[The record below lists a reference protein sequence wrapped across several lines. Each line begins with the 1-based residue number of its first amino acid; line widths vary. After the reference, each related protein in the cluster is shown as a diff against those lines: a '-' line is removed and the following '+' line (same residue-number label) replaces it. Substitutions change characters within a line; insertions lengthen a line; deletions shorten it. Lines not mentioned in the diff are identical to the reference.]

1 MYVGRDVEGHFGK
14 VAKIYNIVAVV
25 GARQSGKTTLLRRKL
40 SEVNGDYVTLDD
52 PDARDI
58 FNKDIKKFEKQYI
71 RSNMITGIDEA
82 QYGQDAGIKLKYLAD
97 KGCKLWI
104 TSSSETLLSKDVLSH
119 LVGRVS
125 IIKLYP
131 FSLQEIKTAKKTR
144 EVTDKIKER
153 MVWEHAAYGGYPKV
167 VLEEDIESKKII
179 LRDLINTMLLKD
191 VSQTFSIDDLTSLEK
206 LARYL
211 AVNTGNIISYENIT
225 SYLSISF
232 QTLKKYLDA
241 MEKSYITKTIQPY
254 YTNKNKELTKKPR
267 IYFIDTGLRN
277 SILNNYPTDVMGK
290 NFENYVLTELLKQ
303 GHKVYYWRTKSKAE
317 VDFIIEKDDILTPIE
332 VKTTTAK
339 ITSGLKSFIK
349 TYKPENAYITTYKSQ
364 TKKEEYEG
372 CKITATEIYGLIKNL
387 GTRT

>member
-1 MYVGRDVEGHFGK
+1 MYVERDVEGHFDK
-14 VAKIYNIVAVV
+14 VAEIYNIVAVV

-40 SEVNGDYVTLDD
+40 GEVNGDYVTLDD
-52 PDARDI
+52 PDARNM
-58 FNKDIKKFEKQYI
+58 FNEDIKKFEKQYI
-71 RSNMITGIDEA
+71 GSNKVTGIDEA
-82 QYGQDAGIKLKYLAD
+82 QYGRDAGIKLKYLAD
-97 KGCKLWI
+97 KGYKLWI

-131 FSLQEIKTAKKTR
+131 FSLTEIQKARKIR
-144 EVTDKIKER
+144 ELTDKIRER
-153 MVWEHAAYGGYPKV
+153 LVWEHAAYGGYPKV
-167 VLEEDIESKKII
+167 VLEDDIESRKII

-206 LARYL
+206 LSKYL

-225 SYLSISF
+225 SYLDIAF

-241 MEKSYITKTIQPY
+241 MEKSHITKTIEPY

-277 SILNNYPTDVMGK
+277 TLINKYPIDVQGK
-290 NFENYVLTELLKQ
+290 DFENYVLTELLKQ
-303 GHKVYYWRTKSKAE
+303 GHQIRYWRTKSKAE
-317 VDFIIEKDDILTPIE
+317 VDFIIEKDSSLTPIE

-349 TYKPENAYITTYKSQ
+349 TYKPEKAYITTYKSQ
-364 TKKEEYEG
+364 TKKQEYGG
-372 CKITATEIYGLIKNL
+372 CNITATDIYGLLKNMA
-387 GTRT
+387 